1 METLPLDTPP
11 PGAPWHRAS
20 VILGHHIGA
29 TALLTC
35 GWRGVPQVT
44 LADQSATGGRTVT
57 WYIAGRPGV
66 PDLTQ
71 KKARQ
76 LILAARAPGP
86 KGLAATHPQHP
97 FFAALAALENLAA
110 LIHWQQTGGPFP
122 ALFRRGNS
130 PFLSM
135 MSDAPDLQP
144 IAAPAATGFA
154 VDDGNLAAALIAC
167 GFMPTVAI
175 NPDGQPVLMVP
186 PASLTLPEFKFE
198 DAILAAEHLGDGAKN
213 RSLYERISTITAP
226 LTLPGFPT
234 EEHPFFYAFRACR
247 NFVHHHQA
255 IQKAAQDPI
264 RFLKNPFN
272 SQRTAL
278 VTASLTGS
286 RGSDTLRRELEKHL
300 RKTA

>member
-122 ALFRRGNS
+122 ALFRRWNS

-144 IAAPAATGFA
+144 VAVHQRSGFP
-154 VDDGNLAAALIAC
+154 VHDGDLAAALIAC
-167 GFMPTVAI
+167 GFIPTVAPGI
-175 NPDGQPVLMVP
+175 GGRPFLVFPI
-186 PASLTLPEFKFE
+186 ASLTLPDFQFQ
-198 DAILAAEHLGDGAKN
+198 DAILAV
-213 RSLYERISTITAP
+213 ERLTAPSTGITAP
-226 LTLPGFPT
+226 LTLPGFPA

-255 IQKAAQDPI
+255 IQKAAKDPI